1 MFMWSAMADIKFKL
15 NLKGL
20 NELMKSDEMV
30 AALDK
35 AGEVVARKAGSGF
48 SKRTHQASWVAIC
61 NVFPDSKE
69 AAKDNYENNSLIKA
83 LSSAG
88 LSMK

>member
-1 MFMWSAMADIKFKL
+1 MADIKFEL

-20 NELMKSDEMV
+20 SELMKSDEMV
-30 AALDK
+30 DALDE
-35 AGEVVARKAGSGF
+35 AGETVARKAGADY
-48 SKRTHQASWVAIC
+48 SKRTHEATWVAIC
-61 NVFPDSKE
+61 NVYPDSKA
-69 AAKDNYENNSLIKA
+69 AAKDNYENNTLLKA

>member
-1 MFMWSAMADIKFKL
+1 MWSVMADIKFEL

-30 AALDK
+30 KALDE
-35 AGEVVARKAGSGF
+35 AGETVARKAGSDY
-48 SKRTHQASWVAIC
+48 SKRTHQATWVAIC
-61 NVFPDSKE
+61 NVYPDSKK
-69 AAKDNYENNSLIKA
+69 AAKDNYENNTLLKA